1 MVGGEL
7 RKMQNIIGI
16 EVSKIHS
23 LAWSKTICVWG
34 LNVGQMGISYTNGD
48 IEVKVQERSVRGETQ
63 VNPKAIQLRDDI
75 KCVST
80 SELCTCVVTTL
91 NDVHVY
97 YNYQHFKLPK
107 IPMKGHGDKHFDYF
121 KPRRITEAA
130 VIKNSYRGPE
140 TL

>member
-1 MVGGEL
+1 MDKFIATQLWLEENSANAKYHWYRGF
-7 RKMQNIIGI
+7 
-16 EVSKIHS
+16 KIHS
-23 LAWSKTICVWG
+23 LAWSKLFVFWG

-130 VIKNSYRGPE
+130 VIKK
-140 TL
+140 

>member
-1 MVGGEL
+1 MF
-7 RKMQNIIGI
+7 
-16 EVSKIHS
+16 
-23 LAWSKTICVWG
+23 WG

-130 VIKNSYRGPE
+130 VIKNSYPRSRKLYDFIKEWLCFFIFG
-140 TL
+140 